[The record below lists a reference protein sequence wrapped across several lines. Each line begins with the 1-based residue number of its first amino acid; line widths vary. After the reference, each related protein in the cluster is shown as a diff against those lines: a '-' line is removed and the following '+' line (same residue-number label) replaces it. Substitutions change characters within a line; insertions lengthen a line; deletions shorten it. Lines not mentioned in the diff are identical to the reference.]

1 MSNNRVPRLIEM
13 LTAGALPLLAFILL
27 PAFSNWSSR
36 PDTDDIRTG
45 YRCGEIRE
53 RKKYIKRDN
62 KYFRRSRRDQS
73 TNAPDSRRDSLASFG
88 FD

>member
-1 MSNNRVPRLIEM
+1 M

-45 YRCGEIRE
+45 YKCVEKTERE
-53 RKKYIKRDN
+53 QDEV
-62 KYFRRSRRDQS
+62 FEAPSERR
-73 TNAPDSRRDSLASFG
+73 T
-88 FD
+88 

>member
-1 MSNNRVPRLIEM
+1 M

-45 YRCGEIRE
+45 YRQGENIRGM
-53 RKKYIKRDN
+53 KN
-62 KYFRRSRRDQS
+62 KLEKNILDGAEETSPPMPRTADG
-73 TNAPDSRRDSLASFG
+73 TALPALGLIDKE
-88 FD
+88 